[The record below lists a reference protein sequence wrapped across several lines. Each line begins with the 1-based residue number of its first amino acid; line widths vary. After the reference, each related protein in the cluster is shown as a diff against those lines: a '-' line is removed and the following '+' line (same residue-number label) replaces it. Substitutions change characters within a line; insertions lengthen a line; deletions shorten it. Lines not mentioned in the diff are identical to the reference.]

1 MGAKPSKSIID
12 DADIRRVNRSR
23 STNND
28 SSSHQQYYQRKTNHL
43 KQALTPKHRRKK
55 MVASVNGN
63 NNNTSPPPAAEAA
76 AVAAVATLKDTPIT
90 CTTEHKMPNK
100 TTLDEN
106 VRQQQPQQQAEPNY
120 ILKRSS
126 PSNECYDPMKSK
138 KMRRANSPSVIGCST
153 GIATK
158 HLSIISSSTPH
169 TTDYSKSNIS
179 SGWTTLSND
188 PFSQIEANTS
198 AFTEITDQST
208 ISRKSLYPVLES
220 SATNAPPSYYHHA
233 APSMT
238 HVPGI
243 STLDI
248 LDTLEK
254 HPQQSHHLIIKEA
267 YQRAQQQN
275 DEYDWNQFY
284 NAIHRYISLPSGYKS
299 IGIVYLAKC
308 LMFGLGISVNIERG
322 LNLLKSHPSCE
333 TTYAL
338 GRCYLDGYPTT
349 TTTTTTNTNT
359 AAVTVTDANKEI
371 QGVDKL
377 AAFECFKNASE
388 YDAAN
393 DSISSTIGEAQCTLA
408 RMLFQGEGVKQNT
421 QLALDYLKKSAEN
434 NNVYAQFLIGVH
446 YERGFDIAQDLE
458 KAKDYYGKS
467 ADGGFPDAQAALGS
481 RLIAE
486 AKYAQGIEWL
496 EKAVQ
501 MGNSRAHVQLGIL
514 YDKGEGI
521 QQNNDMALLH
531 YKAAVENSNHA
542 AQYIL
547 GLVYYFGRLGR
558 QKNHKEAIRL
568 IKEAAMAGLP
578 YAQRVLGQLYQ
589 QGSIASPHDGVS
601 PESRFRAKKN
611 EREAIRWYK
620 RAAAGKDICAM
631 GILGKCH
638 EQGIGV
644 DIDLEK
650 ALAFYAK
657 AAEGDNSYVCN
668 AHIDQALLLQ
678 KMARHTEAFR
688 LYSLVVDKGVPE
700 KDELAINTAKL
711 SIARY
716 HLCRD
721 IQHVQ
726 YDPMLAHSMLQNL
739 VETTNNPHAHYWLG
753 SIYDEGIPGMFE
765 IDRQKAFHHFLI
777 AADAGDNDATFLVA
791 YMMSNHIIPLKGP
804 ADAFPWYQKA
814 AINGHPMSMYS
825 LGLCYYKGISQQNN
839 KPQLDTA
846 LKWFEKSARQG
857 VSEATAYM
865 ARIHL
870 QSMVANASQPQL
882 AQQHFVKAIQCLKKS
897 AEKNDTYA
905 QRELGK
911 IYLTGKGLT
920 TDYRMAVDLLSKA
933 AAKNDAEAITFLG
946 DCYHKGTGVI
956 KDMET
961 AIEHYLRAATL
972 GYPYAYSACAELYYE
987 IGNMELAYDY
997 YVLASKETKI
1007 AQNRIGK
1014 TARMMVA
1021 RLALGYIPL
1030 VQGDPTILHG
1040 LISSNKAITAEAAF
1054 SMLSTLAIQD
1064 QFPQAFQPLG
1074 CCYLHGTGTLVNPLQ
1089 AIFWL
1094 RKSAEEHDDS
1104 IAYFNLADIYGSGLV
1119 QGVPVDLPLALSYLK
1134 KSADMGYTEAQY
1146 RMGMIHL
1153 GGDYGVR
1160 MDERAAANWFKL
1172 SASKSHAESIWM
1184 LSRMAALIDQS
1195 ELELQYQKTAA
1206 SLGHVLSMRVLG
1218 QRYLKQLEVPFLNAL
1233 MQQEYLEEA
1242 LKYLHMAG
1250 DAGDTESLVLLGKT
1264 YNNCTK
1270 TKIKFSATNTNH
1282 HHNLPTPSNTHS
1294 SFCDDDDEQDDEEGE
1309 SRFQCEEDEKNL
1321 AIECFE
1327 KASALGNI
1335 DATVYAAEAWYEQKQ
1350 YAAALE
1356 FFEKAANQ
1364 GSILARFFCARY
1376 CIEGYGGSQL
1386 NPEKGFQELLICA
1399 NDLNCV
1405 HAYNTLAQCYEN
1417 GIGTVKNDQ
1426 LAYEWY
1432 ARAAETTHDAE
1443 AFYRIAQMYAQ
1454 ERIPTEPAA
1463 DKDMEACKFY
1473 NLAVNATAE
1482 NHGPSCY
1489 QLGLYY
1495 LKGIPSPLDSNAFLL
1510 PPDVCLSIEYLR
1522 TAADL
1527 DVQEAMLQL
1536 GVLFLNDDYSLEE
1549 QEEGLSLLQRAA
1561 QLGLREAQF
1570 ELGLFYHRGKE
1581 VIVSTQHDDQD
1592 AQKDSDKL
1600 NEEEDVDQDEECVI
1614 IPQDFEKAYDLFCR
1628 SAVQKHPTATFYLGI
1643 YHNHGIFVAPD
1654 LAIALQQFE
1663 IAVELFDKYQD
1674 APDRWQAEFN
1684 LARILHH
1691 DLESRARAYEL
1702 FQAAH
1707 LHAPQKYKFLS
1718 EIMIARYHLYGWANV
1733 VIQAENAAA
1742 TLIRFAQEERYGYRV
1757 YLQVGQCFQ
1766 HGLGV
1771 EKDLRQAFHWYGEVV
1786 SKAHLI
1792 DQQQSQEILPLML
1805 LDEEIEEDE
1814 ASAMFSLAEF
1824 YRQGLVVAKDTKKAD
1839 DLYRLAARKGSQA
1852 AQDYLSFML
1861 QRTNLYD

>member
-12 DADIRRVNRSR
+12 DEDATGVSRVNHASRATTNDRS
-23 STNND
+23 SP
-28 SSSHQQYYQRKTNHL
+28 HQHYYQRKRNHL
-43 KQALTPKHRRKK
+43 KQVLTPKSRRKK
-55 MVASVNGN
+55 TI
-63 NNNTSPPPAAEAA
+63 NNNTPLPATHHPTSATAA
-76 AVAAVATLKDTPIT
+76 AVATTTLHETPST
-90 CTTEHKMPNK
+90 CATEHELPNQTMVK
-100 TTLDEN
+100 KEEEEQPPL
-106 VRQQQPQQQAEPNY
+106 QQPESSY
-120 ILKRSS
+120 ILTKRAS
-126 PSNECYDPMKSK
+126 PSRTSSAHSPYDSMKSK
-138 KMRRANSPSVIGCST
+138 KMRRTNSPSVVGCSS

-158 HLSIISSSTPH
+158 HLSIISNH
-169 TTDYSKSNIS
+169 TAHTADYSNKSNIS
-179 SGWTTLSND
+179 SGGWTTLSND

-208 ISRKSLYPVLES
+208 ISRKSLYPVMEAS
-220 SATNAPPSYYHHA
+220 SVNNAPPSYYCHHA
-233 APSMT
+233 SSSVASVP
-238 HVPGI
+238 PGI

-248 LDTLEK
+248 LDQLNK
-254 HPQQSHHLIIKEA
+254 HPQHSHHLIIKEA

-284 NAIHRYISLPSGYKS
+284 HAMHQYLSLPTSYKS
-299 IGIVYLAKC
+299 IAIVYLAKC
-308 LMFGLGISVNIERG
+308 LMFGLGVPINIERG
-322 LNLLKSHPSCE
+322 LHLLKSHPSCE

-338 GRCYLDGYPTT
+338 GRCYLDG
-349 TTTTTTNTNT
+349 T
-359 AAVTVTDANKEI
+359 AAASNAAAAAARKEI

-388 YDAAN
+388 YEATN
-393 DSISSTIGEAQCTLA
+393 ESILSTIGESQCTLA
-408 RMLFQGEGVKQNT
+408 RMLFQGEGVNQNT
-421 QLALDYLKKSAEN
+421 QQALDYLMKSAEN
-434 NNVYAQFLIGVH
+434 NNMYAQFLIGVH

-467 ADGGFPDAQAALGS
+467 ADRGFPDAQAALGS

-486 AKYAQGIEWL
+486 ANYAQGIEWL

-521 QQNNDMALLH
+521 PQNNDMALLH
-531 YKAAVENSNHA
+531 YKAAVENNNHA

-568 IKEAAMAGLP
+568 IKQSAMAGLP

-589 QGSIASPHDGVS
+589 QGSIMSSLHDTANS
-601 PESRFRAKKN
+601 DSRLRTRKN

-620 RAAAGKDICAM
+620 RAAAGKDVCAL

-638 EQGIGV
+638 EHGIGV

-657 AAEGDNSYVCN
+657 AAEGDSPYVCN

-688 LYSLVVDKGVPE
+688 LYTTVLEKGAADRDALSVE
-700 KDELAINTAKL
+700 TAKL
-711 SIARY
+711 SVARY

-721 IQHVQ
+721 IPGVR
-726 YDPMLAHSMLQNL
+726 YDPLLAHTMLQTL
-739 VETTNNPHAHYWLG
+739 VETANNPHAHYWLG
-753 SIYDEGIPGMFE
+753 SIYDEGIPGLFE
-765 IDRQKAFHHFLI
+765 IDREKAFNHFLI

-791 YMMSNHIIPLKGP
+791 YMMSNHVIPHKGP

-814 AINGHPMSMYS
+814 ASKGHPMSMYS
-825 LGLCYYKGISQQNN
+825 LGLCYYKGIAQEDS
-839 KPQLDTA
+839 KPKLETA
-846 LKWFEKSARQG
+846 LEWFEKAARLG
-857 VSEATAYM
+857 VSEAMAYM
-865 ARIHL
+865 ARIYL
-870 QSMVANASQPQL
+870 QFMVANANQPQL
-882 AQQHFVKAIQCLKKS
+882 AQQHFVKAVQWLKKS

-920 TDYRMAVDLLSKA
+920 TDYAMAVHLLSKA

-946 DCYHKGTGVI
+946 DCYHKGTGVD
-956 KDMET
+956 KNMDM
-961 AIEHYLRAATL
+961 AVEHYLRAATL
-972 GYPYAYSACAELYYE
+972 GYPYAYSATAELYYE

-997 YVLASKETKI
+997 YVLASKQTKI
-1007 AQNRIGK
+1007 AHNKIGK

-1030 VQGDPTILHG
+1030 AQENPTLLQGLVM
-1040 LISSNKAITAEAAF
+1040 SNKTISAEAAF
-1054 SMLSTLAIQD
+1054 DLLSTLAIQD

-1074 CCYLHGTGTLVNPLQ
+1074 CCYLNGTGTPVNPMQ
-1089 AIFWL
+1089 AIFWF
-1094 RKSAEEHDDS
+1094 RKSAEELDDS

-1119 QGVPVDLPLALSYLK
+1119 QGVPVDIPLALSYLN

-1146 RMGMIHL
+1146 RMGMIYL
-1153 GGDYGVR
+1153 QGEYGVR
-1160 MDERAAANWFKL
+1160 VDERAAANWFKL
-1172 SASKSHAESIWM
+1172 SASKSHAQSIWM
-1184 LSRMAALIDQS
+1184 LSQMAGLINQS

-1206 SLGHVLSMRVLG
+1206 SLGHVFAMRVLG
-1218 QRYLKQLEVPFLNAL
+1218 QKYLKQLDVPFLNAL

-1270 TKIKFSATNTNH
+1270 TKIKFSATNTNQ

-1294 SFCDDDDEQDDEEGE
+1294 SFCEDDDDDEESE

-1327 KASALGNI
+1327 RASALGDI

-1356 FFEKAANQ
+1356 FFEKAASQ
-1364 GSILARFFCARY
+1364 GSVLARFFCARY

-1432 ARAAETTHDAE
+1432 ARAADTTHDAE
-1443 AFYRIAQMYAQ
+1443 AFYRIARMYAQ
-1454 ERIPTEPAA
+1454 ERIPTDSATN
-1463 DKDMEACKFY
+1463 KDMEACKFY
-1473 NLAVNATAE
+1473 NLAVNATSD

-1495 LKGIPSPLDSNAFLL
+1495 LKGIPSPSNSSSFLL
-1510 PPDVCLSIEYLR
+1510 PPDICLSIEYLR

-1527 DVQEAMLQL
+1527 NVQEAMLQL

-1549 QEEGLSLLQRAA
+1549 QEEGLSRLQHAA

-1581 VIVSTQHDDQD
+1581 VIVSHRQED
-1592 AQKDSDKL
+1592 
-1600 NEEEDVDQDEECVI
+1600 EEEDSTNEDDQDEECVI

-1643 YHNHGIFVAPD
+1643 YHQHGIFVAPD
-1654 LAIALQQFE
+1654 LAVALEQFE
-1663 IAVELFDKYQD
+1663 IAVELFEKYET

-1691 DLESRARAYEL
+1691 DVESRAHAYQL

-1707 LHAPQKYKFLS
+1707 LHAPQEYKFLS
-1718 EIMIARYHLYGWANV
+1718 EIMIARYHLHGWANV
-1733 VIQAENAAA
+1733 TVQAEEAAA
-1742 TLIRFAQEERYGYRV
+1742 TLIRFCARRKV
-1757 YLQVGQCFQ
+1757 RLSCLFTTRPWCR
-1766 HGLGV
+1766 
-1771 EKDLRQAFHWYGEVV
+1771 KNLRQAFHWYGEVV
-1786 SKAHLI
+1786 N
-1792 DQQQSQEILPLML
+1792 
-1805 LDEEIEEDE
+1805 E
-1814 ASAMFSLAEF
+1814 ASAMFKLAEF
-1824 YRQGLVVAKDTKKAD
+1824 YRQGWVVSQDTRKAD

-1852 AQDYLSFML
+1852 AQDYLSLML
-1861 QRTNLYD
+1861 QNTNLYD

>member
-12 DADIRRVNRSR
+12 DEDGISRINHASR
-23 STNND
+23 SATND
-28 SSSHQQYYQRKTNHL
+28 RSSHYQRKRNHL
-43 KQALTPKHRRKK
+43 KQVLTPKSRRKK
-55 MVASVNGN
+55 MVTSNN
-63 NNNTSPPPAAEAA
+63 TNNNTPLPSTNHPTSATTAIATAAT
-76 AVAAVATLKDTPIT
+76 TLHETPIP
-90 CTTEHKMPNK
+90 CATEHQLPNQTMVK
-100 TTLDEN
+100 QDAQE
-106 VRQQQPQQQAEPNY
+106 QPQQPKQAESNY
-120 ILKRSS
+120 ILTKRSS
-126 PSNECYDPMKSK
+126 PSTAHSHSPYDPLKSK
-138 KMRRANSPSVIGCST
+138 KMRRTNSPSVIGCSS

-158 HLSIISSSTPH
+158 HLSIISN
-169 TTDYSKSNIS
+169 TTAQTADYSNKSNIS
-179 SGWTTLSND
+179 SGGWTTLSND

-208 ISRKSLYPVLES
+208 ISRKSLYPVMEAS
-220 SATNAPPSYYHHA
+220 SVNNAPPSYYYHHHA
-233 APSMT
+233 SSSATNVP
-238 HVPGI
+238 PGI
-243 STLDI
+243 STFDI
-248 LDTLEK
+248 LDQLEK
-254 HPQQSHHLIIKEA
+254 HPRQSHHLIIKEA

-284 NAIHRYISLPSGYKS
+284 HAMHQYTSLPSSYKS

-308 LMFGLGISVNIERG
+308 LMFGLGVSVNVERG
-322 LNLLKSHPSCE
+322 LQLLKSHPSCE

-338 GRCYLDGYPTT
+338 GRCYLDGTT
-349 TTTTTTNTNT
+349 ASPASD
-359 AAVTVTDANKEI
+359 AAVHKEI

-388 YDAAN
+388 YEATN
-393 DSISSTIGEAQCTLA
+393 ESILSTIGESQCTLA
-408 RMLFQGEGVKQNT
+408 RMLFQGEGVNQNT
-421 QLALDYLKKSAEN
+421 QQALSYLMKSAEN
-434 NNVYAQFLIGVH
+434 SNMYAQFLIGVH

-467 ADGGFPDAQAALGS
+467 ADRGFPDAQAALGS

-486 AKYAQGIEWL
+486 ASYAQGIEWL

-514 YDKGEGI
+514 YDKGEGV

-531 YKAAVENSNHA
+531 YKAAVENNNHA

-568 IKEAAMAGLP
+568 IKQSAMAGLP

-589 QGSIASPHDGVS
+589 QGSVMSSSHENSD
-601 PESRFRAKKN
+601 SRLRTRKN

-620 RAAAGKDICAM
+620 RAAAGKDVCAL

-638 EQGIGV
+638 EHGIGV

-657 AAEGDNSYVCN
+657 AAEGDSPYVCN

-678 KMARHTEAFR
+678 KMARHAEAFR
-688 LYSLVVDKGVPE
+688 LYTTVLDKGVAG
-700 KDELAINTAKL
+700 KDDLSIETAHL

-721 IQHVQ
+721 IPSVR
-726 YDPMLAHSMLQNL
+726 YDPLLAHTMLQTL

-753 SIYDEGIPGMFE
+753 SIYDEGIPGLFD
-765 IDRQKAFHHFLI
+765 IDREKAFNHFLI

-791 YMMSNHIIPLKGP
+791 YMMSNHVIPLKGP

-814 AINGHPMSMYS
+814 ATKGHPMSMYS
-825 LGLCYYKGISQQNN
+825 LGLCYYKGIAQEDS
-839 KPQLDTA
+839 KPKLDTA
-846 LKWFEKSARQG
+846 LEWFDKAARLG
-857 VSEATAYM
+857 VSEAMAYM
-865 ARIHL
+865 ARIYL
-870 QSMVANASQPQL
+870 QFMVANANQPQL
-882 AQQHFVKAIQCLKKS
+882 AQQHFVKAVQWLKKS

-920 TDYRMAVDLLSKA
+920 TDYAMAVDLLGKA

-946 DCYHKGTGVI
+946 DCYHKGTGVDKNMDI
-956 KDMET
+956 
-961 AIEHYLRAATL
+961 AVEHYLRAATL
-972 GYPYAYSACAELYYE
+972 GYPYAYSATAELYYE

-997 YVLASKETKI
+997 YLLASRQTKI
-1007 AQNRIGK
+1007 AHNKIGK

-1021 RLALGYIPL
+1021 RLALGYTPL
-1030 VQGDPTILHG
+1030 VQEDPTLLQSLIL
-1040 LISSNKAITAEAAF
+1040 SNKAISAEAAF
-1054 SMLSTLAIQD
+1054 DLLSTLAIQD

-1074 CCYLHGTGTLVNPLQ
+1074 CCYLNGTGTQVNPMQ
-1089 AIFWL
+1089 AIFWF
-1094 RKSAEEHDDS
+1094 RKSAEELNDS

-1119 QGVPVDLPLALSYLK
+1119 QGVPVDIPLALSYLN

-1146 RMGMIHL
+1146 RMGMIYL
-1153 GGDYGVR
+1153 QGEYGVCV
-1160 MDERAAANWFKL
+1160 DERTAANWFKL

-1184 LSRMAALIDQS
+1184 LSQMAGLINQS

-1206 SLGHVLSMRVLG
+1206 SLGHVLAMRVLG
-1218 QRYLKQLEVPFLNAL
+1218 QKYLKQLDVPFLNAL

-1270 TKIKFSATNTNH
+1270 TKIKFSATNTNQ

-1294 SFCDDDDEQDDEEGE
+1294 SFCDDEDDDEEGE

-1327 KASALGNI
+1327 RASVLGDI

-1356 FFEKAANQ
+1356 FFEKAASQ
-1364 GSILARFFCARY
+1364 GSVLARFFCARY

-1432 ARAAETTHDAE
+1432 ARAADTTHDAE
-1443 AFYRIAQMYAQ
+1443 AFYRIARMYAQ
-1454 ERIPTEPAA
+1454 ERIATEPATN
-1463 DKDMEACKFY
+1463 KDMEACKFY
-1473 NLAVNATAE
+1473 NLAVNATSD

-1489 QLGLYY
+1489 QLGVYY
-1495 LKGIPSPLDSNAFLL
+1495 LKGIPSPSNSNTFLL
-1510 PPDVCLSIEYLR
+1510 PPDICLSIEYLR

-1527 DVQEAMLQL
+1527 NVQEAMLQL

-1549 QEEGLSLLQRAA
+1549 QEEGLSRLQHAA

-1570 ELGLFYHRGKE
+1570 ELGLYYHRGKE
-1581 VIVSTQHDDQD
+1581 VIVSSQQEEEKEEQNTH
-1592 AQKDSDKL
+1592 ST
-1600 NEEEDVDQDEECVI
+1600 NEEDDQDEECVI

-1643 YHNHGIFVAPD
+1643 YHQHGIFVAPD
-1654 LAIALQQFE
+1654 LAVALEQFE
-1663 IAVELFDKYQD
+1663 IAVELFDKYET

-1684 LARILHH
+1684 LARILHQ
-1691 DLESRARAYEL
+1691 DLESRAHAYQL

-1707 LHAPQKYKFLS
+1707 LHAPQEYKFLS
-1718 EIMIARYHLYGWANV
+1718 EIMIARYHLHGWANV
-1733 VIQAENAAA
+1733 ALQAEEAAA
-1742 TLIRFAQEERYGYRV
+1742 TLIRFAQEEKYGYRV
-1757 YLQVGQCFQ
+1757 YLQVGECFE

-1771 EKDLRQAFHWYGEVV
+1771 EKSLRQAFHWYGEVV
-1786 SKAHLI
+1786 SKAYLI
-1792 DQQQSQEILPLML
+1792 DQQSSQEILPMML

-1814 ASAMFSLAEF
+1814 ASAMFKLAEF
-1824 YRQGLVVAKDTKKAD
+1824 YRQGLVVSRDTSKAD

-1852 AQDYLSFML
+1852 AQDHLSLML
-1861 QRTNLYD
+1861 QNTNLCD